1 VEKQRL
7 HSSNSRTCDD
17 AIAGGVD
24 MAGKVKPIPEGY
36 HTITPYLSIK
46 GASDAIEFY
55 KKAFGAKEV
64 MRMGEP
70 GGRIGHAE
78 LQIGDSKIMLADEHP
93 EMDFRSP
100 RAIGGTPVLLHLY
113 VEDVDNVVGRAVA
126 AGAKVVRPVQDQ
138 FYGDRSGSVADP
150 YGHIWHVATHTED
163 LSPDEIR
170 KRAAAQHKG

>member
-1 VEKQRL
+1 
-7 HSSNSRTCDD
+7 
-17 AIAGGVD
+17 

-113 VEDVDNVVGRAVA
+113 VEDVDNVIGRAVA

>member
-1 VEKQRL
+1 MQ
-7 HSSNSRTCDD
+7 S
-17 AIAGGVD
+17 GGVD

>member
-1 VEKQRL
+1 
-7 HSSNSRTCDD
+7 
-17 AIAGGVD
+17 

-55 KKAFGAKEV
+55 KKAFGATEV

-163 LSPDEIR
+163 LSSDEIR